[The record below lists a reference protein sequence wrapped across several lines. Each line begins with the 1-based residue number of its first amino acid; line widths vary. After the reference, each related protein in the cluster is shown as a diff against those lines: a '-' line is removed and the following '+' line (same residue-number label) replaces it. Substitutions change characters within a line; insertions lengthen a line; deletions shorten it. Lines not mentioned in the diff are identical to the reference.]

1 MERPWRKI
9 LYERQNYPDNHTA
22 ETFLDHFDPTVK
34 SSTWSLLTML
44 DHSVVVASQISVL
57 TVFLTVFKY
66 IEREIITLQ
75 GLTLIDSLIFLFGI
89 SYSWYMNNFHIYN
102 LMEFLQPAF
111 IFSSCLIISTPVVQS
126 LTANYS
132 HRTINALTLLFS
144 AMHLI
149 FYDYAYINS
158 LSDKFSGNLSLN
170 CSVFISILLASR
182 IKQTYDVV
190 FFLLFSVLC
199 FVSFP
204 DFARMVKQF
213 SILHYSLL
221 NIAIYS
227 LTSGLLYAFS
237 RTLFIVYQL
246 MIVIVVVMSPLLLR
260 YMHRYKRP
268 MKGLWD
274 VAPVNI

>member
-1 MERPWRKI
+1 M
-9 LYERQNYPDNHTA
+9 
-22 ETFLDHFDPTVK
+22 
-34 SSTWSLLTML
+34 
-44 DHSVVVASQISVL
+44 
-57 TVFLTVFKY
+57 
-66 IEREIITLQ
+66 IEI
-75 GLTLIDSLIFLFGI
+75 
-89 SYSWYMNNFHIYN
+89 
-102 LMEFLQPAF
+102 LQPGF

-132 HRTINALTLLFS
+132 HRTVNALTLLFS

-149 FYDYAYINS
+149 FYDYAYISS

-199 FVSFP
+199 FISFP
-204 DFARMVKQF
+204 DFARMIKQF

-221 NIAIYS
+221 NIVIY
-227 LTSGLLYAFS
+227 LITSGLLFAFS
-237 RTLFIVYQL
+237 RTLLIVYQL
-246 MIVIVVVMSPLLLR
+246 IIFIVVIVSPLLLR